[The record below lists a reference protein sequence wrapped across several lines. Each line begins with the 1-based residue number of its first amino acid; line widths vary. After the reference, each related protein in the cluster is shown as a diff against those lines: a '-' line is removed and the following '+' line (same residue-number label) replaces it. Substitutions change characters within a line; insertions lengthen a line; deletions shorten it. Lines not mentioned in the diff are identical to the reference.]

1 MDWFFFMK
9 KSYEIVFVKHFYFI
23 LLRQINTILKY
34 PEASG
39 QHKNTTKTFS
49 LFMNSTTL
57 YEKELSFQADRRKA
71 AVEFIKIISDLWYD
85 KSIELMLFR
94 NQLIDRNVSDIMNLH
109 EYAGE
114 FVQKPINVFDTVE
127 IARAIENLDL
137 PPSRID
143 IGKLTYEYHLEDN
156 KYHDSRAFV
165 IDKLKNA
172 KNSKDI
178 KPKDVVLYGFG
189 RIGRLLAREM
199 MSKIGK
205 GQQLRLRAIVTR
217 DKNDAVSLEKR
228 ASLLR
233 YDSIHG
239 DFEGSVQADVAN
251 NALIINGTT
260 VHIITANAPEEID
273 YTKYGIENA
282 LLIDNTGAFTTEE
295 ALKRHL
301 VSKGVDKVLLTAPG
315 KGVPNIVYGVN
326 HNEYNP
332 DEVAIF
338 SAASCTTNAIT
349 PILKAVEDT
358 LGVVKGHLETIHAY
372 TNDQNLVDNMHKKY
386 RRGRAAALNMV
397 ITETGAGSAVAKALP
412 SLTGKLTSN
421 AIRVPVPNG
430 SLVVLNLEVSKETSL
445 ENINAIMRSYALEG
459 ELVEQIKYSLNN
471 ELVSSDIVGTSAPS
485 IYDSNA
491 TIVSGDGKNIV
502 LYVWYDNEYGYSHQ
516 VIRLAKYI
524 AKVRRF
530 TYY

>member
-1 MDWFFFMK
+1 
-9 KSYEIVFVKHFYFI
+9 
-23 LLRQINTILKY
+23 
-34 PEASG
+34 
-39 QHKNTTKTFS
+39 
-49 LFMNSTTL
+49 MNNTTL
-57 YEKELSFQADRRKA
+57 YEKEIAFQADRRKA
-71 AVEFIKIISDLWYD
+71 GVEFIKIISDLWFD
-85 KSIELMLFR
+85 KSIELVLFR
-94 NQLIDRNVSDIMNLH
+94 NQLIDKNVSEIINLH
-109 EYAGE
+109 EYAVA
-114 FVQKPINVFDTVE
+114 FVGKPINVFDSVE
-127 IARAIENLDL
+127 LANAIANLDL

-143 IGKLTYEYHLEDN
+143 IGKLTYEYHSEDN
-156 KYHDSRAFV
+156 KYNDAKAFV

-172 KNSKDI
+172 KNFQEI
-178 KPKDVVLYGFG
+178 KPKDVILYGFG

-217 DKNDAVSLEKR
+217 DKNDAVLLEKR

-233 YDSIHG
+233 YDSVHG
-239 DFEGSVQADVAN
+239 DFQGSVIADPEN
-251 NALIINGTT
+251 NALLINGTT
-260 VHIITANAPEEID
+260 VHIITANSPEEID
-273 YTKYGIENA
+273 YTTFGIEDA
-282 LLIDNTGAFTTEE
+282 LVIDNTGAFTTEE

-301 VSKGVDKVLLTAPG
+301 TSKGVDKVLLTAPG

-326 HNEYNP
+326 HDDYNP
-332 DEVAIF
+332 DEVSIF

-412 SLTGKLTSN
+412 SLAGKLTSN

-430 SLVVLNLEVSKETSL
+430 SLVVLNLEVGKKTTIAAVN
-445 ENINAIMRSYALEG
+445 NIMKKYALEG

-471 ELVSSDIVGTSAPS
+471 ELVSSDIVGTSAPA
-485 IYDSNA
+485 IFDSNA

-524 AKVRRF
+524 AKVRRY

>member
-1 MDWFFFMK
+1 
-9 KSYEIVFVKHFYFI
+9 
-23 LLRQINTILKY
+23 
-34 PEASG
+34 
-39 QHKNTTKTFS
+39 
-49 LFMNSTTL
+49 MNQTTL
-57 YEKELSFQADRRKA
+57 YEKEIAFQVDRRKA
-71 AVEFIKIISDLWYD
+71 GVEFIKIISDLWYD
-85 KSIELMLFR
+85 KSIELVLFR
-94 NQLIDRNVSDIMNLH
+94 NQLIDKNVSEIINLH
-109 EYAGE
+109 EYAVA
-114 FVQKPINVFDTVE
+114 FVGKPINVFDSVE
-127 IARAIENLDL
+127 IANAIVNLDL
-137 PPSRID
+137 PPSKID

-156 KYHDSRAFV
+156 KYHDAKAFV
-165 IDKLKNA
+165 IDKLKKA
-172 KNSKDI
+172 KNFQEI

-217 DKNDAVSLEKR
+217 DKIDAVLLEKR

-233 YDSIHG
+233 YDSVHG
-239 DFEGSVQADVAN
+239 DFHGSVIADPEN
-251 NALIINGTT
+251 NALLINGTT
-260 VHIITANAPEEID
+260 VHIITANSPEEID
-273 YTKYGIENA
+273 YTEYGIEEA
-282 LLIDNTGAFTTEE
+282 LIIDNTGAFTTEE
-295 ALKRHL
+295 ALNRHL
-301 VSKGVDKVLLTAPG
+301 SSKGADKVLLTAPG

-326 HNEYNP
+326 HEEYNP
-332 DEVAIF
+332 DVVTIF

-349 PILKAVEDT
+349 PVLKAIEDT

-412 SLTGKLTSN
+412 SLAGKLTSN

-430 SLVVLNLEVSKETSL
+430 SLVVLNLEVGKSTSIAAVN
-445 ENINAIMRSYALEG
+445 NIMKKYALEG

-471 ELVSSDIVGTSAPS
+471 ELVSSDIVGTSAPA
-485 IYDSNA
+485 IFDSNA
-491 TIVSGDGKNIV
+491 TIVSADGKNIV

-516 VIRLAKYI
+516 VIRLAKFI
-524 AKVRRF
+524 AKVRRY